1 MGTQTWLAITI
12 VLTEALIVFKFDW
25 DLVSKPF
32 PRHVII
38 GWSIFLTGLILWMLW
53 HFYLKPHLN
62 RQEKKISNRKAE

>member
-12 VLTEALIVFKFDW
+12 VFTEALIVFKFDW

-32 PRHVII
+32 PAHVII
-38 GWSIFLTGLILWMLW
+38 GWSIFFGLLLVWMVW

-62 RQEKKISNRKAE
+62 RQEKKNIKKKAE